1 MSWLTDLFKP
11 QPRHDTPMT
20 IELAPADPTIPAPE
34 QTAIPDPVTTIIE
47 PMHPRLHTADPLS
60 AEELERHLLG
70 QSNARL
76 QGIALRV
83 AAARARLAD
92 LTSAAEA
99 LSMAIDAAHYTGCDP
114 EQWLQVEL
122 AEVLAQI
129 EQAEVGSKRAD
140 ARRVARS
147 NRVTPLIVAVA
158 NMHTTLLRE
167 RDLLRERAYLLRKGP
182 GISNSPIQKLREAG
196 LNEEQIASLGQ
207 LDPGAKTLAKY
218 GARLAEIEPVI
229 AALDRWHAS
238 GKREHHHLDGL
249 GFDSLIAAAQP
260 VGEEVA
266 P

>member
-1 MSWLTDLFKP
+1 MSWLTALFIP
-11 QPRHDTPMT
+11 QPRHETPMT
-20 IELAPADPTIPAPE
+20 IELAATDPTCPAPE
-34 QTAIPDPVTTIIE
+34 SITVIE
-47 PMHPRLHTADPLS
+47 PMHPRLHTADPLP
-60 AEELERHLLG
+60 AEELERHLVG
-70 QSNARL
+70 TSNHRL

-99 LSMAIDAAHYTGCDP
+99 LSMAVDAAHYTGCDP
-114 EQWLQVEL
+114 EAWLQGEL

-129 EQAEVGSKRAD
+129 EQAEAGRQRAD

-147 NRVTPLIVAVA
+147 NQVTPLATAVSRL
-158 NMHTTLLRE
+158 HTTLVRE
-167 RDLLRERAYLLRKGP
+167 RDLLRERAHLLRKGT

-218 GARLAEIEPVI
+218 GARLAAIQPVI

-238 GKREHHHLDGL
+238 GKRDHHHLDGL

-260 VGEEVA
+260 MDEEVA